1 MRKPKSFLR
10 VFTDTG
16 PLVALAVAI
25 ALMIGIVGPASAQF
39 FNFGGPSRPAPRSG
53 GGWFG
58 GDFFQ
63 PFQQT
68 PSQQQAPRQ
77 DFSRAPGPA
86 KRDTVPE
93 RNVLVLGD
101 AMADW
106 LGYGLEDA
114 YAEQPDMGVIRKHK
128 TVSGLIKYQPRG
140 EPADWAA
147 AAKAI
152 LATEKPDAIVVMLG
166 LHDRVAIR
174 EALTEKKTDKK
185 EDKKDARAKPGDA
198 KSKPE
203 SSTDAAKSD
212 AGKPDTAKA
221 DGTKADTA
229 KTDTAKTDTAKA
241 DDAED
246 DDAPQIAAPEKGARA
261 GGGLYEFRDERWVE
275 LYAKKIE
282 ELIGVLKSKG
292 VPVLWVGLPAIRGQK
307 GTSDLLFLDALYR
320 DGAGKAGIT
329 YVDVWDG
336 FVDEGGRFMQRGP
349 DFEGQP
355 RKLRADD
362 GVFFTK
368 AGARKL
374 AHYVEREVTRLLA
387 GRSGPIAVPI
397 EPVTPDANVVPG
409 QPAPRPLA
417 GPVMPL
423 VASSVGT
430 DQLLGGPGSR
440 PAGVDALA
448 ARTLVKGEALAA
460 PAGRAD
466 DYAWPRREIGRE
478 QAKGDT
484 PMAATSPSGTVAA
497 VPGQKQL
504 LLPPPQQTFQQ
515 QKRQPPPTQIRP
527 AQNNNGPSLR
537 DFFGGFGAPPSQPAP
552 PPAAHRVDRQP
563 RACRVRRVVS
573 DDRPKSRRAI
583 SCDSGETRV
592 SRRCRAA
599 RRQRRYAGMRAD
611 LSVIAP
617 ARRRTAR
624 WARHQQRQRKTNST
638 CDQQRAERI
647 FLHGFCHR
655 LLAAAN
661 GVAAVFI
668 GVLGIVDGGIGGV
681 AGGILGL
688 AVEILHRAGGFA
700 RAALGLRLRIASHV
714 ANSAFDLT
722 GKILGRADNSILV
735 HRGLSCFQRM

>member
-10 VFTDTG
+10 VFTDAG

-25 ALMIGIVGPASAQF
+25 ALLVGIVGPASAQF

-53 GGWFG
+53 GSWFG
-58 GDFFQ
+58 GDFFA
-63 PFQQT
+63 PFQQQA
-68 PSQQQAPRQ
+68 PQQAPRQ

-114 YAEQPDMGVIRKHK
+114 YTEQPDMGVIRKHK

-140 EPADWAA
+140 EPGDWAA

-166 LHDRVAIR
+166 LNDRVAIR
-174 EALTEKKTDKK
+174 EAVPEKKSDKK
-185 EDKKDARAKPGDA
+185 DEKKDARAKPGDA
-198 KSKPE
+198 KPKPE
-203 SSTDAAKSD
+203 SSTDPAKAD
-212 AGKPDTAKA
+212 AGKA

-229 KTDTAKTDTAKA
+229 KADTAKA

-246 DDAPQIAAPEKGARA
+246 DDASPIAAPEKSARSN
-261 GGGLYEFRDERWVE
+261 GGLYEFRDERWVE

-282 ELIGVLKSKG
+282 ELIGILKSKG

-307 GTSDLLFLDALYR
+307 GTSDMLFLDALYR

-329 YVDVWDG
+329 YVDIWDG
-336 FVDEGGRFMQRGP
+336 FVDEAGRFLQKGP
-349 DFEGQP
+349 DFEGQI
-355 RKLRADD
+355 RQLRTAD

-368 AGARKL
+368 PGARKL

-387 GRSGPIAVPI
+387 ARSGPIAVPI
-397 EPVTPDANVVPG
+397 EPATPDANVVPG

-440 PAGVDALA
+440 PAAVDALA
-448 ARTLVKGEALAA
+448 ARTLVKGEALAP

-466 DYAWPRREIGRE
+466 DYAWPPREIGRE

-484 PMAATSPSGTVAA
+484 PVAATSPGGTVAA
-497 VPGQKQL
+497 VPGQRQL
-504 LLPPPQQTFQQ
+504 LLPPPQQTLQQ
-515 QKRQPPPTQIRP
+515 QKRQQLQPPPMQIRP
-527 AQNNNGPSLR
+527 AQNNGPSLR
-537 DFFGGFGAPPSQPAP
+537 DFFGGFGAAPRQPAP
-552 PPAAHRVDRQP
+552 PPAAGPP
-563 RACRVRRVVS
+563 RGPATPGAP
-573 DDRPKSRRAI
+573 RPPGNVGRSAEVPPP
-583 SCDSGETRV
+583 GNLTRF
-592 SRRCRAA
+592 
-599 RRQRRYAGMRAD
+599 
-611 LSVIAP
+611 
-617 ARRRTAR
+617 
-624 WARHQQRQRKTNST
+624 W
-638 CDQQRAERI
+638 
-647 FLHGFCHR
+647 
-655 LLAAAN
+655 
-661 GVAAVFI
+661 
-668 GVLGIVDGGIGGV
+668 
-681 AGGILGL
+681 
-688 AVEILHRAGGFA
+688 
-700 RAALGLRLRIASHV
+700 
-714 ANSAFDLT
+714 
-722 GKILGRADNSILV
+722 
-735 HRGLSCFQRM
+735 

>member
-16 PLVALAVAI
+16 PLVVLAVAV
-25 ALMIGIVGPASAQF
+25 ALLVGIVAPASAQF
-39 FNFGGPSRPAPRSG
+39 FNFGGPSRPAPRN

-63 PFQQT
+63 PFQQ
-68 PSQQQAPRQ
+68 PPPQQAPRQ
-77 DFSRAPGPA
+77 DYSRAPGPA

-114 YAEQPDMGVIRKHK
+114 YSEQPDMGVIRKHK
-128 TVSGLIKYQPRG
+128 TVSGLLRYQPRG
-140 EPADWAA
+140 EPADWTA

-152 LATEKPDAIVVMLG
+152 LANEKPDAIVVMLG
-166 LHDRVAIR
+166 LHDRQAIR
-174 EALTEKKTDKK
+174 EAATEKKSDKK

-203 SSTDAAKSD
+203 SSTDAAK
-212 AGKPDTAKA
+212 A
-221 DGTKADTA
+221 DGTKADPA
-229 KTDTAKTDTAKA
+229 KADTAKA

-246 DDAPQIAAPEKGARA
+246 DDAPPIAATEKSARTS
-261 GGGLYEFRDERWVE
+261 GGLYEFRDERWVE

-292 VPVLWVGLPAIRGQK
+292 VPVLWVGLPAIRGQR
-307 GTSDLLFLDALYR
+307 GTADMLFLDALYR

-329 YVDVWDG
+329 YVDIWDG
-336 FVDEGGRFMQRGP
+336 YVDEAGRFLQKGP
-349 DFEGQP
+349 DFEGQI
-355 RKLRADD
+355 RQLRTAD

-387 GRSGPIAVPI
+387 ARTGPIAVPI
-397 EPVTPDANVVPG
+397 EPATPDANVVPG

-440 PAGVDALA
+440 PAAVDALA

-484 PMAATSPSGTVAA
+484 PVAAASPGGTVTAA
-497 VPGQKQL
+497 PGQRQL
-504 LLPPPQQTFQQ
+504 LLPPPQQTLQQ
-515 QKRQPPPTQIRP
+515 QKKPPPTQVRP
-527 AQNNNGPSLR
+527 PQNNGPSLR
-537 DFFGGFGAPPSQPAP
+537 DFFGGFGAAPRQPAP
-552 PPAAHRVDRQP
+552 PTAAPPRGPAGVP
-563 RACRVRRVVS
+563 RPPGNVGRSAEV
-573 DDRPKSRRAI
+573 PP
-583 SCDSGETRV
+583 GNFTR
-592 SRRCRAA
+592 
-599 RRQRRYAGMRAD
+599 
-611 LSVIAP
+611 
-617 ARRRTAR
+617 
-624 WARHQQRQRKTNST
+624 
-638 CDQQRAERI
+638 
-647 FLHGFCHR
+647 F
-655 LLAAAN
+655 
-661 GVAAVFI
+661 
-668 GVLGIVDGGIGGV
+668 
-681 AGGILGL
+681 
-688 AVEILHRAGGFA
+688 
-700 RAALGLRLRIASHV
+700 
-714 ANSAFDLT
+714 
-722 GKILGRADNSILV
+722 
-735 HRGLSCFQRM
+735 

>member
-1 MRKPKSFLR
+1 
-10 VFTDTG
+10 
-16 PLVALAVAI
+16 
-25 ALMIGIVGPASAQF
+25 VGPASAQF
-39 FNFGGPSRPAPRSG
+39 FNFGGFGGPPQRQAPQRG

-58 GDFFQ
+58 GISSSHSSNRR
-63 PFQQT
+63 
-68 PSQQQAPRQ
+68 PSSRAPRQ

-140 EPADWAA
+140 EPADWTA
-147 AAKAI
+147 AAKGI

-185 EDKKDARAKPGDA
+185 DARAKPGDA

-203 SSTDAAKSD
+203 SSTDAAKSE

-229 KTDTAKTDTAKA
+229 KTDTAKADTAKA

-246 DDAPQIAAPEKGARA
+246 DDAPQIAASEKGARA

-336 FVDEGGRFMQRGP
+336 FVDEAGRFLQKGP
-349 DFEGQP
+349 DFEGQI
-355 RKLRADD
+355 RQLRTAD
-362 GVFFTK
+362 GVFFTRP
-368 AGARKL
+368 GARKL

-387 GRSGPIAVPI
+387 SRSGPIAVPI
-397 EPVTPDANVVPG
+397 EPATPDANIVPG

-515 QKRQPPPTQIRP
+515 QKRQQPQQPMQIRP
-527 AQNNNGPSLR
+527 AQTDGPSLR
-537 DFFGGFGAPPSQPAP
+537 DFFGGFGTAPRQPAP
-552 PPAAHRVDRQP
+552 P
-563 RACRVRRVVS
+563 
-573 DDRPKSRRAI
+573 
-583 SCDSGETRV
+583 
-592 SRRCRAA
+592 
-599 RRQRRYAGMRAD
+599 
-611 LSVIAP
+611 
-617 ARRRTAR
+617 
-624 WARHQQRQRKTNST
+624 
-638 CDQQRAERI
+638 
-647 FLHGFCHR
+647 
-655 LLAAAN
+655 AAAPPRGPMAP
-661 GVAAVFI
+661 GVPRPPGNV
-668 GVLGIVDGGIGGV
+668 G
-681 AGGILGL
+681 
-688 AVEILHRAGGFA
+688 R
-700 RAALGLRLRIASHV
+700 
-714 ANSAFDLT
+714 SAEVPPVPPGNLT
-722 GKILGRADNSILV
+722 R
-735 HRGLSCFQRM
+735 F